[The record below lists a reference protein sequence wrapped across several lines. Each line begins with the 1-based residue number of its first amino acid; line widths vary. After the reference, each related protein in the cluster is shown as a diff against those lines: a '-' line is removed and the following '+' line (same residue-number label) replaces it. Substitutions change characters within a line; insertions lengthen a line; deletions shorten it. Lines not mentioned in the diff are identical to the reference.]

1 MISAESFKAIAD
13 LDLEPIKVKL
23 MHVESGEGWSLEK
36 VNAVEFEYRRFLY
49 LMKMFPNEQ
58 TAPLMDVDIFW
69 HYHILDTMKYF
80 IDCENVFGYYL
91 HHFPYIG
98 LRGEEDEAAHERVGN
113 RMKELYEET
122 FGEDYFRSAVAYSG
136 RVAAEAAADDGQ
148 VAYSGRVAA
157 EAGQQV
163 AYSGRVAA
171 EAAGA
176 DPQVAYSGRVAA
188 EAAPQV
194 AYSGRVAPEAA
205 PQVAYSGRVA
215 AEAAPKV
222 AYSGRVAAPQV
233 AYSGRVAAE
242 AAPKVAYS
250 GRVAVETAPQVAY
263 SGRVAAEASPKI
275 AYSGRIAAEAGSL
288 VAYSGRV
295 AAEAQTAYSGRVT
308 AEAKTAYSGRLA
320 ADAQTAYSGRVSAE
334 AQAASQSLFYT
345 SRPRLALVSARRQI
359 THGRHLPAGAAV
371 FSRPMKNLV
380 RHQLAQFTNAEIAD
394 FVHADQDG
402 RADRQRV
409 MADLADHRRS
419 YLQRTGQRSIVLQL
433 QLFNDGIQ
441 HAIRIVSRRSGNFFQ

>member
-36 VNAVEFEYRRFLY
+36 VNATEFEYRRFLY

-98 LRGEEDEAAHERVGN
+98 LRGEDDEEAHERVGN

-136 RVAAEAAADDGQ
+136 RVAAEAAADGTQ
-148 VAYSGRVAA
+148 VAYSGRVAD

-171 EAAGA
+171 EAGA
-176 DPQVAYSGRVAA
+176 QVAYSGRVAAEASPQVAYSGRVAA

-194 AYSGRVAPEAA
+194 A
-205 PQVAYSGRVA
+205 
-215 AEAAPKV
+215 
-222 AYSGRVAAPQV
+222 
-233 AYSGRVAAE
+233 
-242 AAPKVAYS
+242 
-250 GRVAVETAPQVAY
+250 
-263 SGRVAAEASPKI
+263 
-275 AYSGRIAAEAGSL
+275 
-288 VAYSGRV
+288 
-295 AAEAQTAYSGRVT
+295 
-308 AEAKTAYSGRLA
+308 
-320 ADAQTAYSGRVSAE
+320 
-334 AQAASQSLFYT
+334 
-345 SRPRLALVSARRQI
+345 
-359 THGRHLPAGAAV
+359 
-371 FSRPMKNLV
+371 
-380 RHQLAQFTNAEIAD
+380 
-394 FVHADQDG
+394 
-402 RADRQRV
+402 
-409 MADLADHRRS
+409 
-419 YLQRTGQRSIVLQL
+419 
-433 QLFNDGIQ
+433 
-441 HAIRIVSRRSGNFFQ
+441 